1 MVAMRG
7 SSKSLILFFLI
18 LYFFIISFFP
28 EYKETA
34 IDYIKEKAITDA
46 YLRMFRIL
54 YQCGK
59 VKPFIFRQ
67 KIENPGPKLNCTNCT
82 TAANGKFLKF
92 YLIKIRN

>member
-1 MVAMRG
+1 VVLV
-7 SSKSLILFFLI
+7 S
-18 LYFFIISFFP
+18 LYFYFSLFYIFCTNFFFFP

-34 IDYIKEKAITDA
+34 IDYIKSKAITDA
-46 YLRMFRIL
+46 YLRMFKIL

-92 YLIKIRN
+92 YFIKIRN